1 MAGASNYSKADGG
14 TFMETGKT
22 DTPGRFE
29 SCKFQYGGHHYFIKR
44 RLQMGNELKDITS
57 RLCGYDGT
65 GWQVT
70 KAEQLSNGRWELTVV
85 QMEKKEEKEE
95 KPSEAA
101 DD

>member
-1 MAGASNYSKADGG
+1 
-14 TFMETGKT
+14 
-22 DTPGRFE
+22 
-29 SCKFQYGGHHYFIKR
+29 
-44 RLQMGNELKDITS
+44 MGNELKDITS

>member
-1 MAGASNYSKADGG
+1 
-14 TFMETGKT
+14 
-22 DTPGRFE
+22 
-29 SCKFQYGGHHYFIKR
+29 
-44 RLQMGNELKDITS
+44 MGNELKDITS

-85 QMEKKEEKEE
+85 QMEKEDVKEEKL
-95 KPSEAA
+95 SEAA